1 MSVEDRRN
9 SLRKSSIGIDSIRKS
24 ITKLNEGLIAI
35 GNNSRELLK
44 QTRKTNQ
51 LKSKLIRQDGEFFKR
66 RRENALRKQR
76 EDELEASTITGVT
89 KRQGSLTQKS
99 TRGFLGRILDFVGI
113 LILGWA
119 ITNLPKIIAAFQ
131 KLFGFI
137 KRTVGILTG
146 FVSGIKNFLVGLGT
160 GVDNFLDIFRR
171 FNFAEDDKNIRE
183 SFEKSQNNLNKLNKE
198 FVEGAQAFARD
209 PDISNAE
216 QVAKDIGV
224 LDEGGG
230 GDEVNLDLPEGK
242 TEDEIV
248 NQIDKEINTNI
259 EESGDETNVEGVD
272 TSNVE
277 AGFFTEPTDE
287 DIERERALDAEED
300 AIQGEQTLSDE
311 GITGDADDI
320 EGMGG
325 EDNESILS
333 SGGSSGS
340 GGVPS
345 LGGGASGGL
354 DLDLEE
360 EKTTKF
366 NGVVTPVKKSDS
378 KSISPIKVQR
388 NNVGKNRRKKTK
400 IIKLNKQEG
409 TSTGGSPSF
418 GGGIKTKI
426 IESGKSSEK
435 LLSDLLSLNNKHN

>member
-76 EDELEASTITGVT
+76 EDELEATTITGVT

-119 ITNLPKIIAAFQ
+119 LTNLPKIISAFQ

-137 KRTVGILTG
+137 RRTVGILTG

-160 GVDNFLDIFRR
+160 GIDNFLDIFRR

-198 FVEGAQAFARD
+198 FVESAQAFARD

-224 LDEGGG
+224 LEEGSG
-230 GDEVNLDLPEGK
+230 GDEVDLDLPEAK
-242 TEDEIV
+242 TEDEIT
-248 NQIDKEINTNI
+248 NKIDEEIKTNTQ
-259 EESGDETNVEGVD
+259 ESGDETNVEGGD
-272 TSNVE
+272 TTNLE
-277 AGFFTEPTDE
+277 AGFFTEPTEE
-287 DIERERALDAEED
+287 DIERERTLDAEGD
-300 AIQGEQTLSDE
+300 AIEGEQTLSDE
-311 GITGDADDI
+311 GITGVADDI
-320 EGMGG
+320 EGMGN
-325 EDNESILS
+325 EDDESILS
-333 SGGSSGS
+333 SSGTGSSGS
-340 GGVPS
+340 APS
-345 LGGGASGGL
+345 LGGGAISGGS
-354 DLDLEE
+354 LDLEE

-378 KSISPIKVQR
+378 ESITPVKVQR

-400 IIKLNKQEG
+400 IIKLNKQDG
-409 TSTGGSPSF
+409 TSSGGSPSM
-418 GGGIKTKI
+418 GGGSKTTFV
-426 IESGKSSEK
+426 EVGKSSEK
-435 LLSDLLSLNNKHN
+435 LLSDLMSLNNKHN

>member
-24 ITKLNEGLIAI
+24 ITKLNEGLTAI

-76 EDELEASTITGVT
+76 EDELEATTITGVT

-99 TRGFLGRILDFVGI
+99 TKGFLGRILDFVGI

-119 ITNLPKIIAAFQ
+119 LTNLPKIISAFQ

-137 KRTVGILTG
+137 RRTVGILTA
-146 FVSGIKNFLVGLGT
+146 FISGIKNFFVGIGT
-160 GVDNFLDIFRR
+160 GVDNFLDIFKR

-183 SFEKSQNNLNKLNKE
+183 TFEKTQNNISKLNKD
-198 FVEGAQAFARD
+198 FVESAQAFARD
-209 PDISNAE
+209 KDINSAE
-216 QVAKDIGV
+216 KVAQDIGV
-224 LDEGGG
+224 LEANDISEDKSQQEAKNIEEEINAEIDKTLEEGGEQQPA
-230 GDEVNLDLPEGK
+230 DD
-242 TEDEIV
+242 
-248 NQIDKEINTNI
+248 TNI
-259 EESGDETNVEGVD
+259 EAVD
-272 TSNVE
+272 TSNFE

-300 AIQGEQTLSDE
+300 AIQGEQILSDE

-320 EGMGG
+320 EGIGG
-325 EDNESILS
+325 EDDESIIPAS
-333 SGGSSGS
+333 SGG
-340 GGVPS
+340 GVPKMS
-345 LGGGASGGL
+345 AGGGGGGL
-354 DLDLEE
+354 EVDLDE

-366 NGVVTPVKKSDS
+366 NGVVTPVKKTDS
-378 KSISPIKVQR
+378 KSIIPIKVQR

-409 TSTGGSPSF
+409 TSTGAAPSF
-418 GGGIKTKI
+418 GGGTKTKI
-426 IESGKSSEK
+426 VEIGKSSEK

>member
-76 EDELEASTITGVT
+76 EDELEATTITGVT

-119 ITNLPKIIAAFQ
+119 LTNLPKIISAFQ

-137 KRTVGILTG
+137 KRTVGILTA
-146 FVSGIKNFLVGLGT
+146 FISGIKNFLVGIGT

-171 FNFAEDDKNIRE
+171 FNFAEDDKKIKDT
-183 SFEKSQNNLNKLNKE
+183 FEKTQNNISKLNKD
-198 FVEGAQAFARD
+198 FVEGAEAFSRD
-209 PDISNAE
+209 KDIASAE
-216 QVAKDIGV
+216 KVAEDIGV
-224 LDEGGG
+224 FEANDIPEEKSQQEAKKIEEEINADIDKTLEEG
-230 GDEVNLDLPEGK
+230 GDEQPA
-242 TEDEIV
+242 
-248 NQIDKEINTNI
+248 
-259 EESGDETNVEGVD
+259 DETNIEGVD

-287 DIERERALDAEED
+287 DIERERLLDAEEDD

-311 GITGDADDI
+311 GIIGDADDI

-325 EDNESILS
+325 EDDESIIPAS
-333 SGGSSGS
+333 SGGGPPKMSA
-340 GGVPS
+340 
-345 LGGGASGGL
+345 GGGGGGL
-354 DLDLEE
+354 EVDLDE

-366 NGVVTPVKKSDS
+366 NGVVTPVKKTDS
-378 KSISPIKVQR
+378 NSITPVKVQR

-409 TSTGGSPSF
+409 TSTGAAPSF
-418 GGGIKTKI
+418 GGGTKTKI
-426 IESGKSSEK
+426 VEIGKSSEK
-435 LLSDLLSLNNKHN
+435 LLSDLMSLNNKHN

>member
-119 ITNLPKIIAAFQ
+119 LTNLPKIISAFQ

-137 KRTVGILTG
+137 RRTVGILSA
-146 FVSGIKNFLVGLGT
+146 FVSGIKNFLVSIGT
-160 GVDNFLDIFRR
+160 GIDNFLDIFRR
-171 FNFAEDDKNIRE
+171 FDFAEDDKNIRE

-198 FVEGAQAFARD
+198 FVESAQAFARD

-216 QVAKDIGV
+216 KVAKDIGV
-224 LDEGGG
+224 LEEGGG
-230 GDEVNLDLPEGK
+230 GDEINLDLPEGK

-248 NQIDKEINTNI
+248 DQIDKEIN
-259 EESGDETNVEGVD
+259 SDETTEGTAENVEGVD

-325 EDNESILS
+325 EDDESIIPAS
-333 SGGSSGS
+333 SGGS
-340 GGVPS
+340 VPKMS
-345 LGGGASGGL
+345 AGGGGGGL
-354 DLDLEE
+354 EIDLEE

-366 NGVVTPVKKSDS
+366 NGVVTPVKKTDS
-378 KSISPIKVQR
+378 KSITPVKVQR
-388 NNVGKNRRKKTK
+388 NNIGKNRRKKTK

-409 TSTGGSPSF
+409 TSTGGSPSM
-418 GGGIKTKI
+418 GGGTKTTFVEI
-426 IESGKSSEK
+426 GKSSEK
-435 LLSDLLSLNNKHN
+435 LLSDLMSLNNKHN

>member
-119 ITNLPKIIAAFQ
+119 LTNLPKIISAFQ

-160 GVDNFLDIFRR
+160 GIDNFLDIFRR
-171 FNFAEDDKNIRE
+171 FDFAEDDKNIRE

-230 GDEVNLDLPEGK
+230 DEVDLDLPEGK

-248 NQIDKEINTNI
+248 DQIDKELNAETTD
-259 EESGDETNVEGVD
+259 SGGDENVEGVD

-287 DIERERALDAEED
+287 DIERERELDAEED

-325 EDNESILS
+325 EGDESIIPAS
-333 SGGSSGS
+333 SGGGPPKMSA
-340 GGVPS
+340 
-345 LGGGASGGL
+345 GGGGGGL
-354 DLDLEE
+354 EVDLDE
-360 EKTTKF
+360 EKTTKI
-366 NGVVTPVKKSDS
+366 NGVVTPVKKTDS
-378 KSISPIKVQR
+378 KSITPIKVQR

-409 TSTGGSPSF
+409 TSSGGSPSM
-418 GGGIKTKI
+418 GGGSKTTF
-426 IESGKSSEK
+426 IEVGKSSEK
-435 LLSDLLSLNNKHN
+435 LLSDLMSLNNKHN